1 LAEVTVSV
9 GGRSYR
15 LACRDGDEPGL
26 MAAAARVD
34 GHAEALGQ
42 SLGSV
47 SESRL
52 LLMSALLLAG
62 ELAEHEQ
69 GVPPAPTPAN
79 GKDGALAERLER
91 LADRLEAAAGLE
103 PAPPHA

>member
-1 LAEVTVSV
+1 MAEVTVSV

-26 MAAAARVD
+26 LAAAARVD

-42 SLGSV
+42 TLGSV

-62 ELAEHEQ
+62 ELAEREQ
-69 GVPPAPTPAN
+69 GRAPARGQTGAS
-79 GKDGALAERLER
+79 DGVLAERLER

-103 PAPPHA
+103 PAAPPA